1 MTMVTNK
8 LNDYDFYLFHNG
20 TNYFAYQMFG
30 AHFVQNN
37 EAYGVRFAVWAKNA
51 KSVSVEGGEKNG
63 F

>member
-20 TNYFAYQMFG
+20 TNYFVYRMLG
-30 AHFVQNN
+30 AHFVG
-37 EAYGVRFAVWAKNA
+37 EGVRFTVWAKNA
-51 KSVSVEGGEKNG
+51 RVVSVEGGEKDG